1 MDNRSIKLLVATA
14 GAVMTALVL
23 GVVGW
28 IFINSRDIAPV
39 DTSDLA
45 PEKVEV
51 PDQEN
56 ADLLFGKAFQSFQW
70 PKDDRRIEAMLD
82 GKAWEEE
89 YVADLVSR
97 NAETLALLKQGLACP
112 QYQSREAGESEESK
126 PYLQRDKMAKLMALK
141 AVYELR
147 TGHGQV
153 AWETA
158 RDLLRFGSLV
168 EANPTTS
175 FDYGLGMVAMERGLQ
190 IMGRLLCECPL
201 DEAGLVLL
209 SEQLSHT
216 ASLDQG
222 WARAIKLE
230 YDFIAGSIDD
240 VASSIGSEHP
250 VIAGYM
256 CQPNRMK
263 ADLARFYRTMI
274 ENVSQPYSEMNLPAA
289 EPNPSAGSRRSLL
302 LLRPNGMFRLV
313 KLRPDYLN
321 SYLRRKCEIQSHL
334 DGLRMVVACRIYE
347 MRHGRLPET
356 LDALVPELHGT
367 VPADPFDG
375 KPFRY
380 ARGCGGLLRRKGPQG
395 LVGPGRTCAG
405 RALIRSC
412 PQEDG

>member
-1 MDNRSIKLLVATA
+1 MV
-14 GAVMTALVL
+14 ALVL

-28 IFINSRDIAPV
+28 IIINSRDIAPV

-82 GKAWEEE
+82 GEAWEEE
-89 YVADLVSR
+89 YVVDLISR
-97 NAETLALLKQGLACP
+97 NAETLVLLKQGLACP
-112 QYQSREAGESEESK
+112 QYQSRKAGEPEESK
-126 PYLQRDKMAKLMALK
+126 AYLQRYKMARLMALK
-141 AVYELR
+141 AVHELR
-147 TGHGQV
+147 MGHGQV
-153 AWETA
+153 AWKTA
-158 RDLLRFGSLV
+158 WELLRFGSSPQ
-168 EANPTTS
+168 ANPTGP
-175 FDYGLGMVAMERGLQ
+175 FDCGLGMVAMERGLR
-190 IMGRLLCECPL
+190 IMGRLLCKCPL
-201 DEAGLVLL
+201 DEAELILL

-240 VASSIGSEHP
+240 VASRIGPEHP
-250 VIAGYM
+250 IIGGYM
-256 CQPNRMK
+256 CQPNRIK
-263 ADLARFYRTMI
+263 ADYARFYRRMM
-274 ENVSQPYSEMNLPAA
+274 ENVSRPYSEMDLPAA
-289 EPNPSAGSRRSLL
+289 EPNPPEGSQKSLL

-313 KLRPDYLN
+313 RVRPDYLN
-321 SYLRRKCEIQSHL
+321 GYLLRKCEIQSHL
-334 DGLRMVVACRIYE
+334 DGLRLVVACRIYE

-356 LDALVPELHGT
+356 LDALVPELLGK

-380 ARGCGGLLRRKGPQG
+380 ARKTPWST
-395 LVGPGRTCAG
+395 P
-405 RALIRSC
+405 
-412 PQEDG
+412 